1 LKLGPVACFQISGM
15 GDPNESVD
23 NNHSFFRM
31 ALLFSACRGRVCTG
45 GRSENGSF
53 RTEWCRGVGRL
64 ESFDDTAFTQDRQQ
78 KINYTA
84 TAASITVQSEQSAP
98 VGRIFTYAIVSNK
111 RAKIRGRL
119 RLCLTVVPA
128 RHPHIFISG
137 P

>member
-1 LKLGPVACFQISGM
+1 M

-78 KINYTA
+78 KNQLHGHCGFNHC
-84 TAASITVQSEQSAP
+84 SERTVSA
-98 VGRIFTYAIVSNK
+98 GRPDFLHMLLYPTK
-111 RAKIRGRL
+111 
-119 RLCLTVVPA
+119 
-128 RHPHIFISG
+128 G
-137 P
+137 PR